1 MRLYQ
6 FQFKTRQL
14 MQKRRISRICER
26 RRLQHCSKVK
36 MVLGVIAG
44 RGALPILLLNKAIET
59 GTASFVALLDGF
71 ADAKDFHSAES
82 SIFRI
87 GEVKKII
94 DFFKQNNVTHIVFA
108 GKVDRPKWSDL
119 YVDSMGGTV
128 LARIL
133 KNKFIG
139 DDNVMKTIALFVEE
153 LGFSILS
160 PLDIL
165 QGINNSSILTI
176 LKPSEED
183 LRDIELG
190 LKVSKMIGEF
200 DIGQAVVVENGYVL
214 GVEAAEGTDG
224 LIKRCGALKRNSD
237 SCGVLIKT
245 LKPQQSIKL
254 DPPVVG
260 ITTIQNIAKSG
271 LRGIAVEKSSV
282 IILEIEK
289 VINLANQLNIFISI
303 I

>member
-1 MRLYQ
+1 M
-6 FQFKTRQL
+6 
-14 MQKRRISRICER
+14 I
-26 RRLQHCSKVK
+26 
-36 MVLGVIAG
+36 LGVIAG
-44 RGALPILLLNKAIET
+44 RGDLPILLLNKAIET

-71 ADAKDFHSAES
+71 ADSKDFYSAES
-82 SIFRI
+82 STFKI

-119 YVDSMGGTV
+119 YVDSMGGTL

-139 DDNVMKTIALFVEE
+139 DDNVMKTIASFVEE
-153 LGFSILS
+153 LGFSIIS

-214 GVEAAEGTDG
+214 GVEAAEGTDN

-237 SCGVLIKT
+237 PCGVLIKT

-260 ITTIQNIAKSG
+260 IATIQNVAESG
-271 LRGIAVEKSSV
+271 LKGIAVEKSSV